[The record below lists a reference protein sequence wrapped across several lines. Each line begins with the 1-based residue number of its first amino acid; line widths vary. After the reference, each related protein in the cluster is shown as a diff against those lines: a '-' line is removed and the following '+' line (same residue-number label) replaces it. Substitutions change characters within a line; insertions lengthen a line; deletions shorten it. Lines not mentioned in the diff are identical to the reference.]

1 MSNKNAVSKYTEC
14 ASEQR
19 DRLRMHSG
27 SGQQNHYVCD
37 LSVTGGADLII
48 PDDYKNCRYVE
59 SDTTGIVKVDYQD
72 DKEHYRMET
81 KLLNAGE
88 KWLVPNVTKVY
99 YYYTGTSPLTTTVY
113 RDDGTG
119 PVVGIKLR
127 F

>member
-1 MSNKNAVSKYTEC
+1 MSNKNGVSQYTET
-14 ASEQR
+14 ASEKR
-19 DRLRMHSG
+19 DRLRMY

-37 LSVTGGADLII
+37 LSVTGGADLTI
-48 PDDYKNCRYVE
+48 PDGYKNCRYVE
-59 SDTTGIVKVDYQD
+59 ADTSGIVKVDYQD
-72 DKEHYRMET
+72 DHEHYRVET
-81 KLLNAGE
+81 KYLSAGE
-88 KWLVPNVTKVY
+88 RWLVPNVTKVY